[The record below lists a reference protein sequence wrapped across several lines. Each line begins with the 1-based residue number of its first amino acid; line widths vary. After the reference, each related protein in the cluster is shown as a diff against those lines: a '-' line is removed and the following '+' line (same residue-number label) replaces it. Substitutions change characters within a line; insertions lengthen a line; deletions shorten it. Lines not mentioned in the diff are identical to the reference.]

1 MSGLKSIVVAG
12 GTGGLGSFVIKS
24 LLALKSSTNPN
35 ISVYALSRTSDA
47 SSTPEKLGVDYD
59 SEESIL
65 SVLKKVDADAVIST
79 LGSPALMAAQHNL
92 VKASAKAGVKL
103 FVPSEYGL
111 PTDLD
116 HGKTNIYG
124 FKAQTVDAAKEVGL
138 PYLRVFTGLF
148 SDIAL
153 NGPLLGLYLSPPK
166 LVTLGPGDKPF
177 SLTTREDIGSFL
189 AYAITNVP
197 LSTLQNKILRIEADR
212 VTYNDLLTIAE
223 EVFGKGKVEVVHQDV
238 DLSETKK
245 KLEEGGELGGNVLD
259 FLKLRLS
266 DGRGS
271 VGDPVDNGLYPEWK
285 PTSIKSIIANAVA
298 KL

>member
-1 MSGLKSIVVAG
+1 
-12 GTGGLGSFVIKS
+12 
-24 LLALKSSTNPN
+24 
-35 ISVYALSRTSDA
+35 
-47 SSTPEKLGVDYD
+47 
-59 SEESIL
+59 
-65 SVLKKVDADAVIST
+65 
-79 LGSPALMAAQHNL
+79 
-92 VKASAKAGVKL
+92 
-103 FVPSEYGL
+103 
-111 PTDLD
+111 
-116 HGKTNIYG
+116 
-124 FKAQTVDAAKEVGL
+124 L

-189 AYAITNVP
+189 AYAVTNVP
-197 LSTLQNKILRIEADR
+197 LSTLQNKILRIEGDR
-212 VTYNDLLTIAE
+212 VTYNDVLTIAE

-245 KLEEGGELGGNVLD
+245 KLEEGGELGGNILD

-285 PTSIKSIIANAVA
+285 PTSIKTIIANAVA